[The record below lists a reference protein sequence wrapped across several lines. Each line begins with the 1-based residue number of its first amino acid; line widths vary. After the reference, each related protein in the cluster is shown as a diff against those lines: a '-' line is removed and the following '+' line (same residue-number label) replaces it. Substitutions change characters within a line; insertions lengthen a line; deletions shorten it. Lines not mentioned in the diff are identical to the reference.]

1 MSRHEAQS
9 TACHASTKLLA
20 TPSPC
25 RGTMIP
31 RAIQRPW
38 RDPRGIFTPHRD
50 AHVPYPPSP
59 RKPPYTR
66 RTRKSWGSSDR
77 MFVSELQGEA
87 EAAPS
92 EKGGGS
98 QTCPKFLSLRG
109 RWLFGVKAPGGI
121 LRTPRHRFTR
131 EGSLSRWDV
140 DAKYHGVANQIATP
154 PSSGFVQ
161 NKPRP
166 TPVIWSPEGP

>member
-1 MSRHEAQS
+1 MLTRE
-9 TACHASTKLLA
+9 
-20 TPSPC
+20 
-25 RGTMIP
+25 
-31 RAIQRPW
+31 
-38 RDPRGIFTPHRD
+38 
-50 AHVPYPPSP
+50 
-59 RKPPYTR
+59 TR
-66 RTRKSWGSSDR
+66 RRVPR
-77 MFVSELQGEA
+77 LQVVLVFRARASE
-87 EAAPS
+87 
-92 EKGGGS
+92 GGGARHA
-98 QTCPKFLSLRG
+98 KFSSLRV